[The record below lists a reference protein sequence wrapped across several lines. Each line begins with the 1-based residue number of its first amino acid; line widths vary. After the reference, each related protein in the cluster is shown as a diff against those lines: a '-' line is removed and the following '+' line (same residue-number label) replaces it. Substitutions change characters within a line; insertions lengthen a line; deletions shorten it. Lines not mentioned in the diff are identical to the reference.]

1 MALIT
6 YQNKVASNTN
16 SGVADINKVKAEDMN
31 EIKSVVNTNYNDIIG
46 EIFFANG
53 DTYTSA
59 DEIYVG
65 NITGSTR
72 TVQFTIPLPKR
83 TDNITSA
90 TISDL
95 TIIMRGISGY
105 LNSTSTATNYVGASG
120 YTVSVQSIGK
130 QSITLALVKSSAF
143 TNTTNNT
150 PVVVYCSSCS
160 MSFA

>member
-6 YQNKVASNTN
+6 YQDKSATN
-16 SGVADINKVKAEDMN
+16 VNADVADVNKVKAEDMN
-31 EIKSVVNTNYNDIIG
+31 EIKSVVNANYNEIIG

-53 DTYTSA
+53 DTYTST

-90 TISDL
+90 TVSDL

-130 QSITLALVKSSAF
+130 QSITIGLVKSSAF